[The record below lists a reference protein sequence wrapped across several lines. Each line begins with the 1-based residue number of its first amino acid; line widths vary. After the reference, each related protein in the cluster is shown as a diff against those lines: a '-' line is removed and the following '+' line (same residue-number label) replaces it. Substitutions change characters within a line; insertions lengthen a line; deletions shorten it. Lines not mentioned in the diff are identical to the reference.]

1 MTVAGKEGDI
11 EDRLSRAA
19 RAFWEHVH
27 DQIPLEDG
35 KRDRLTL
42 DQFLDTWASLID
54 SVVLTNELPS
64 IVNDL
69 VKIGFELYSTESE
82 NDKPPSI
89 QPQAFDKL
97 FQKMNLGR
105 PFAIM
110 AYKYLTEVIL
120 SKFCTRKK
128 KKRNVDFRMD
138 KIH

>member
-128 KKRNVDFRMD
+128 KETKRRF
-138 KIH
+138 